1 MHFSI
6 SEMIECG
13 VHFGHQRR
21 YWNPKMK
28 DYIFGVQNNIHI
40 IDLEKTSLLLRSAS
54 EKINK
59 IVERRGK
66 ILFVGTKRSASSLIK
81 ESAIY
86 CEQYFVNKRWLGGT
100 LTNWK
105 TVRQSIKKL
114 NELESQIR
122 DGIFKKLTKKEAL
135 IRTRKFQKLENSLG
149 GIKKMSMLPDA
160 MFIIDVEHEK
170 IAVKEANILNI
181 QTFAIVDT
189 NSNPDGID
197 HVIPGNDDSIKS
209 IKFYLEYISHSIRMT
224 QEKSKNNIDKKYV
237 NDVFI
242 HS

>member
-122 DGIFKKLTKKEAL
+122 DGILKKLTKKEAL

-181 QTFAIVDT
+181 QTFAVVDT

-224 QEKSKNNIDKKYV
+224 QEKSKNNIDEKYV